1 MSFSSEIKQEVAY
14 NGLKDCC
21 QRAQLSALIQLTS
34 SIAISKGQMDL
45 TIKTENPT
53 TAKRI
58 MVLCKNRYHGIDIRL
73 EVMQKANL
81 RKNNIYNLTIYG
93 KTNEILGDLGL
104 YNTKGLLLEHPLYHI
119 TAKDCCARAYLAGAF
134 LAFGSCNSPT
144 KTNYHLEIALMSIA
158 HAHFTVKLISRFG
171 IGAKIMKRRNKCVVY
186 IKRADEISD
195 FLRLIGAHES
205 LMKFENARI
214 SRDFKNSLTR
224 LDNCEIANE
233 VKSLKA
239 TSEQLADMEVIMS
252 SPRYEYLEPR
262 LKTVIDLRMKYRDYS
277 LSELAKAY
285 YDNTGEK
292 ISKSG
297 LKHRLVK
304 IHDIAKEIK
313 DKRGQD
319 D

>member
-1 MSFSSEIKQEVAY
+1 MSFTSEIKQEIAY
-14 NGLKDCC
+14 NELKDCC
-21 QRAQLSALIQLTS
+21 QRAELSALIQLTS
-34 SIAISKGQMDL
+34 SIAISNGQMDL
-45 TIKTENPT
+45 SIRTENPT

-58 MVLCKNRYHGIDIRL
+58 MVLCKNSYSDIDIRL
-73 EVMQKANL
+73 EVTQKTNL
-81 RKNNIYNLTIYG
+81 RKNNIYNMTIFA
-93 KTNEILGDLGL
+93 KTNEILSDLGL
-104 YNTKGLLLEHPLYHI
+104 YNNKGLLLEHPLYHI
-119 TAKDCCARAYLAGAF
+119 ISKDCCARAYLAGAF

-144 KTNYHLEIALMSIA
+144 KTNYHLEVALMSIS
-158 HAHFTVKLISRFG
+158 HSHFITKLLSRFG
-171 IGAKIMKRRNKCVVY
+171 IEAKIMKRRNKYVVY
-186 IKRADEISD
+186 VKRADEISD

-252 SPRYEYLEPR
+252 SMRYEYLEPR

-292 ISKSG
+292 LSKSG

-304 IHDIAKEIK
+304 IHEIAKDIR
-313 DKRGQD
+313 DKGSI
-319 D
+319 

>member
-53 TAKRI
+53 TARRI
-58 MVLCKNRYHGIDIRL
+58 MTLCKNRYPDTDIRL
-73 EVMQKANL
+73 EVVQKTNL
-81 RKNNIYNLTIYG
+81 RKNNIYTLTVLG
-93 KTNEILGDLGL
+93 KTNDILGDLGL

-119 TAKDCCARAYLAGAF
+119 IAKDCCARAYLAGAF
-134 LAFGSCNSPT
+134 LAFGSCNSPA
-144 KTNYHLEIALMSIA
+144 KTNYHLEIALMSIS
-158 HAHFTVKLISRFG
+158 HAHFIVKLVSRFG
-171 IGAKIMKRRNKCVVY
+171 ISAKIMKRRNKYVVY
-186 IKRADEISD
+186 VKRADEISD
-195 FLRLIGAHES
+195 FLRCIGAHES
-205 LMKFENARI
+205 LMKLENARI

-239 TSEQLADMEVIMS
+239 TTQQLADMEVIIA
-252 SPRYEYLEPR
+252 SPRYEDIEPR
-262 LKTVIDLRMKYRDYS
+262 LKTVIDLRMKYRDHS

-285 YDNTGEK
+285 YDNTGEM

-304 IHDIAKEIK
+304 IHDIAEDIKEK
-313 DKRGQD
+313 EAR
-319 D
+319 